1 MRRIKCFVYYIW
13 LFLAIVIGK
22 MVCWVVGMG
31 AGALHNRGTG
41 GICVCTLEPYKLP
54 IPKWFHL
61 FFVMFDNFF
70 LLYPQKVIDRI
81 RSAGRTFVYESID
94 PIESNRMES
103 YWKYTHIWNNTFCT
117 LLLLLVGLFYSFWL
131 RFVPSIMGIMT
142 ITTTSSTTTTATKTT
157 TTTMMLIEN
166 V

>member
-41 GICVCTLEPYKLP
+41 GICFHICMYVCTLEPYKLP
-54 IPKWFHL
+54 IPKRFHL
-61 FFVMFDNFF
+61 FVVFDNF

-103 YWKYTHIWNNTFCT
+103 Y
-117 LLLLLVGLFYSFWL
+117 
-131 RFVPSIMGIMT
+131 
-142 ITTTSSTTTTATKTT
+142 
-157 TTTMMLIEN
+157 
-166 V
+166 